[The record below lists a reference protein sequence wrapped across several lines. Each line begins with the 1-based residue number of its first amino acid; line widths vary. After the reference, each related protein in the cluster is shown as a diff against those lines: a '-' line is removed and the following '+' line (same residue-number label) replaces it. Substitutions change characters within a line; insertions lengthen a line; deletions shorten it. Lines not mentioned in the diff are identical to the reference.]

1 MYNYWTGEFMT
12 KLIYDFNNLLSENI
26 GNKNGISRQQ
36 IDEMQPLAT
45 EVLSAVFAESTEE
58 HKAVFDILDNIDLA
72 TIKSLATKVRES
84 CENFVVLGIG
94 GSALGSLAIFDAL
107 VPTGHNFL
115 NKSDRHAPRFFVE
128 DSIDPEA
135 IVGLLQ
141 TIDLAETVFCVVSKS
156 GKTVE
161 TMTQFLYVRDL
172 CEQKLGA
179 EWVNHFVVLTDD
191 NQNFLHNYALG
202 NNLKMLTIPTKL
214 GGRYSVLSA
223 VGIFPAAVL
232 GLDVDA
238 MIGGAKAMLGHCQN
252 GDIWQN
258 APLLSAMVNFLHY
271 KNGKNMT
278 VMIPYSE
285 TLNVFDD
292 WFCQLWGESIGR
304 DLTRDGQKLVG
315 DARIGQTPIQVTGPS
330 VQHSQFQLY
339 LEGPD
344 DKTFTFVGIKKFKND
359 LALPKMLN
367 EIFGKEVARN
377 RTFGD
382 LLNVERVSSESALRM
397 FGKPNETIL
406 VERVDEEVL
415 GKMFMFFVC
424 KMLFTAEMLNITPF
438 GQPAVESIKREVARI
453 IDSEPAPLGENV
465 LNI

>member
-1 MYNYWTGEFMT
+1 MT
-12 KLIYDFNNLLSENI
+12 KLIYDFTNLLSENI
-26 GNKNGISRQQ
+26 GSQNGVSRQQ
-36 IDEMQPLAT
+36 ITDMQPLANK
-45 EVLSAVFAESTEE
+45 VLEAVFSQSTEE
-58 HKAVFDILDNIDLA
+58 HNAVFDILDNVDLA
-72 TIKSLATKVRES
+72 KIKSLAADVREK

-107 VPTGHNFL
+107 VPAGHNFL
-115 NKSDRHAPRFFVE
+115 DKKDRTAPRFFVE
-128 DSIDPEA
+128 DSIDPEV
-135 IVGLLQ
+135 ISGLLD
-141 TIDLAETVFCVVSKS
+141 TIELSETVFCVVSKS

-161 TMTQFLYVRDL
+161 TMTQFLYIRDL
-172 CEQKLGA
+172 CEQRLGGD
-179 EWVNHFVVLTDD
+179 WVNHFVVLTDD
-191 NQNFLHNYALG
+191 NQNFLHNYAFE
-202 NNLKMLTIPTKL
+202 NNLRLLTIPTKL
-214 GGRYSVLSA
+214 GGRYSVLSV
-223 VGIFPAAVL
+223 VGLFPAAVL

-238 MIGGAKAMLGHCQN
+238 LIGGAKMMLEHCKN
-252 GDIWQN
+252 ANVWQN
-258 APLLSAMVNFLHY
+258 APMLSALINFWHY
-271 KNGKNMT
+271 QNGKNMT
-278 VMIPYSE
+278 VLIPYSE

-315 DARIGQTPIQVTGPS
+315 TARIGQTPIQVTGPS

-344 DKTFTFVGIKKFKND
+344 DKTFTFVGIQKFKND

-367 EIFGKEVARN
+367 QIFGKEVSKG

-382 LLNVERVSSESALRM
+382 LLNVERVSSESALKM

-406 VERVDEEVL
+406 VEKVDEQVL

-453 IDSEPAPLGENV
+453 IDAEPSICGDNT